1 MAIDDD
7 DLAELDADIAS
18 GDAEVQTG
26 DGKRIKKRS
35 VDDLLKARAAAAAA
49 AGGRR
54 ASRVSY
60 IRIRDEG
67 C

>member
-1 MAIDDD
+1 MAIDED
-7 DLAELDADIAS
+7 DLADLDADIAS
-18 GDAEVQTG
+18 PDAEVQNS
-26 DGKRIKKRS
+26 DGKRVKKRS
-35 VDDLLKARAAAAAA
+35 IDELLKAKAAAAAA